1 MISRRCIGVLL
12 RSGRA
17 LGAKATSEVPINL
30 PFQVP
35 TDDEGKYAFSSM
47 STEDLT
53 SIRQQA
59 RETAASF
66 ADMELADVTDE
77 HVGVMRELTKIVQGV
92 DKERDRRSGAAG
104 AFAALTDSLGDDE
117 DPTDDATEAVDEAP
131 AAAKQAAEPA
141 STTAAA
147 KPAAPSVAAVAA
159 RTTPAVP
166 AETAAERGRAVILA
180 GANNAD
186 FQVGEELDWEKVGKA
201 VEKRF
206 LQYSA
211 FGGAG
216 GSRRDPIA
224 QFKLEYP
231 QELTAS
237 GGLQEDATAV
247 IDRAADE
254 KRLPGGSLL
263 ASINI
268 RRKQLEAQGAPNSL
282 TAAGSGWCAPS
293 EVIYD
298 LCELESSD
306 GMLDIPEINV
316 SRGGIKYTTGP
327 DFSSIYSGAGYFHYT
342 EAQII
347 SGVTKPTMAVPC
359 PSFTDTRLEADGLA
373 IQADLLQLRGYP
385 ELIARFVRGAMVAHA
400 HKINQ
405 FMINALVTGSTAL
418 QLPSNTAS
426 HTPGF
431 GTTWYTDH
439 SVVSTLLSAIDMA
452 IVDYKYRQ
460 RMAMNSTLEVVL
472 PYWVQSWI
480 RTDILRRQFIDSD
493 SATDQFG
500 VTMQKINDWL
510 AARGARVQWVYD
522 WQDAFYWAAYPSGA
536 PSAWQQFGQ
545 SPTSTDFV
553 QDWPHSL
560 SFLLYAAGT
569 WVRGNAD
576 IITLDTV
583 YDSTLL
589 AQNKTTQLFTEQ
601 GILAAKTCFDSRVY
615 TVGTGLA
622 GGLIPDGAA
631 SYALNAQAAA
641 TSSTVQTF
649 PTNP

>member
-1 MISRRCIGVLL
+1 M
-12 RSGRA
+12 
-17 LGAKATSEVPINL
+17 PNL

-35 TDDEGKYAFSSM
+35 TTDEGTYAFSSM

-53 SIRQQA
+53 SIRSQA
-59 RETAASF
+59 REAA
-66 ADMELADVTDE
+66 AQYAEMDVSDVSGDDIET
-77 HVGVMRELTKIVQGV
+77 MRELTKIVQGV
-92 DKERDRRSGAAG
+92 DAERTRRSGAAG
-104 AFAALTDSLGDDE
+104 AFAALTDSLGDD
-117 DPTDDATEAVDEAP
+117 DAADTDAGPAGTGAEGATVPETP
-131 AAAKQAAEPA
+131 AATPP
-141 STTAAA
+141 AA
-147 KPAAPSVAAVAA
+147 KPTTPGVAAVASQTA
-159 RTTPAVP
+159 PAVP
-166 AETAAERGRAVILA
+166 AEQVQQQTAAVILA
-180 GANNAD
+180 GANSSDYPA
-186 FQVGEELDWEKVGKA
+186 GSEMDWDKVGKA
-201 VEKRF
+201 VEKAF
-206 LQYSA
+206 LRYSA

-231 QELTAS
+231 KELTAS
-237 GGLQEDATAV
+237 GGLAEDATAV
-247 IDRAADE
+247 IDFAASE

-263 ASINI
+263 ASLDIK
-268 RRKQLEAQGAPNSL
+268 RKQAATAGAPNSL
-282 TAAGSGWCAPS
+282 TAAGAGWCAPS

-306 GMLDIPEINV
+306 GLLDIPEINV

-327 DFSSIYSGAGYFHYT
+327 DFSAIYSGAGYFHYT

-347 SGVTKPTMAVPC
+347 AGVTKPTMAVPC
-359 PSFTDTRLEADGLA
+359 PTFTDTRLEADGLA

-385 ELIARFVRGAMVAHA
+385 ELIARFVRGAMVAHT

-418 QLPSNTAS
+418 ALPSSVVS
-426 HTPGF
+426 HTPGL

-439 SVVSTLLSAIDMA
+439 SVVSTLLGALDMV
-452 IVDYKYRQ
+452 ITDYKYRQ
-460 RMAMNSTLEVVL
+460 RMQQAATLEVVL

-480 RTDILRRQFIDSD
+480 RADVTRKSFYDGSD
-493 SATDQFG
+493 GVDQFA
-500 VTMQKINDWL
+500 VTMARIQEWL
-510 AARGARVQWVYD
+510 AVRGARAQWVYD
-522 WQDAFYWAAYPSGA
+522 WQDAFYWAAYPTGA
-536 PSAWQQFGQ
+536 PSAWQQFGA

-553 QDWPHSL
+553 QDWPHTL
-560 SFLLYAAGT
+560 QMLVYAAGT

-615 TVGTGLA
+615 TVGA
-622 GGLIPDGAA
+622 IPGGLIPDGAA
-631 SYALNAQAAA
+631 SYALNAQTAA
-641 TSSTVQTF
+641 TSTTVGAF

>member
-1 MISRRCIGVLL
+1 V
-12 RSGRA
+12 A
-17 LGAKATSEVPINL
+17 VNL

-35 TDDEGKYAFSSM
+35 TNDDGSYAFADM
-47 STEDLT
+47 STEDLA
-53 SIRQQA
+53 SIRSQA
-59 RETAASF
+59 REAAAQYAEMDVSDVS
-66 ADMELADVTDE
+66 ADDIATMQ
-77 HVGVMRELTKIVQGV
+77 ELTKIVKGV
-92 DKERDRRSGAAG
+92 DAVRSTRSGAAG
-104 AFAALTDSLGDDE
+104 AFAALTDSLGDE
-117 DPTDDATEAVDEAP
+117 DDADGDDDIPGATPAETPAETP
-131 AAAKQAAEPA
+131 AA
-141 STTAAA
+141 TTAAA
-147 KPAAPSVAAVAA
+147 KPPAAAPTVAAVAS

-166 AETAAERGRAVILA
+166 AESVSRQAPAVLVA
-180 GANNAD
+180 GAHAE
-186 FQVGEELDWEKVGKA
+186 QPMGAELDWLQIGKA

-211 FGGAG
+211 MGGTG
-216 GSRRDPIA
+216 GRQQHSIA
-224 QFKLEYP
+224 QLKVDYP
-231 QELTAS
+231 AELTAS

-247 IDRAADE
+247 IEFAAKE
-254 KRLPGGSLL
+254 SRLPGGSLL
-263 ASINI
+263 ASVDLK
-268 RRKQLEAQGAPNSL
+268 RKAAVAAGAPNSL
-282 TAAGSGWCAPS
+282 TAAGTGWCAPS

-327 DFSSIYSGAGYFHYT
+327 DFSSIYTGAGYFHYT

-347 SGVTKPTMAVPC
+347 SGVTKPTMPVPC

-373 IQADLLQLRGYP
+373 IQTDLLQLRGYP
-385 ELIARFVRGAMVAHA
+385 ELIARFVRGAMVAHN
-400 HKINQ
+400 HKINS
-405 FMINALVTGSTAL
+405 FMVNALVTGSTAL
-418 QLPSNTAS
+418 TLPSGVTS
-426 HTPGF
+426 HTPGA
-431 GTTWYTDH
+431 GTTWATDH
-439 SVVSTLLSAIDMA
+439 SVVTTLLTAMDMA

-460 RMAMNSTLEVVL
+460 RMALNATLEVVF
-472 PYWVQSWI
+472 PYWALAWI
-480 RTDILRRQFIDSD
+480 RSDIARKNFYDAD
-493 SATDQFG
+493 ATNDQFNL
-500 VTMQKINDWL
+500 TMERINTWL
-510 AARGARVQWVYD
+510 AARGARVQWIYD

-553 QDWPHSL
+553 QDFPHTMQ
-560 SFLLYAAGT
+560 FLLYAAGT

-615 TVGTGLA
+615 TIGGIG
-622 GGLIPDGAA
+622 GGLIPDGAGA
-631 SYALNAQAAA
+631 YALNAQ
-641 TSSTVQTF
+641 STILTQGVF

>member
-1 MISRRCIGVLL
+1 
-12 RSGRA
+12 
-17 LGAKATSEVPINL
+17 VPNL

-35 TDDEGKYAFSSM
+35 TAEDGSYAFSGM

-53 SIRQQA
+53 SIRSQA
-59 RETAASF
+59 RDAATRY
-66 ADMELADVTDE
+66 ADMDVADVQPDDIAT
-77 HVGVMRELTKIVQGV
+77 MRELTTIVKGV
-92 DKERDRRSGAAG
+92 DAERSRRSGAAG
-104 AFAALTDSLGDDE
+104 AFAALTDSLGDD
-117 DPTDDATEAVDEAP
+117 DDSDGDADTGP
-131 AAAKQAAEPA
+131 GAAGESVPVEETPPV
-141 STTAAA
+141 TTAAA
-147 KPAAPSVAAVAA
+147 AKPTAPSVADVAA
-159 RTTPAVP
+159 KTTPAVP
-166 AETAAERGRAVILA
+166 SQVPQQTPAVILA
-180 GANNAD
+180 GANNSD
-186 FQVGEELDWEKVGKA
+186 FQVGEELSWDKVGMA

-231 QELTAS
+231 KELTAS
-237 GGLQEDATAV
+237 GGLAEDATKV
-247 IDRAADE
+247 IDYAASE

-263 ASINI
+263 ASIDI
-268 RRKQLEAQGAPNSL
+268 ARRAKSSTAPNSL
-282 TAAGSGWCAPS
+282 TAAGAGWCAPS

-306 GMLDIPEINV
+306 GLLDIPEINV
-316 SRGGIKYTTGP
+316 SRGGIKFTTGP
-327 DFSSIYSGAGYFHYT
+327 DFSSIYSGAGFFHYT
-342 EAQII
+342 EAEII
-347 SGVTKPTMAVPC
+347 SGVTKPTMPVPC
-359 PSFTDTRLEADGLA
+359 PSFTDVRLQADGLS

-385 ELIARFVRGAMVAHA
+385 ELIARFVRGAMVAHT

-418 QLPSNTAS
+418 NLPSNVTS
-426 HTPGF
+426 HTPGL

-439 SVVSTLLSAIDMA
+439 SVVSTLLGALEMA

-460 RMAMNSTLEVVL
+460 RMQLSSTLEVVL

-480 RTDILRRQFIDSD
+480 RADVTRRSFYDGD
-493 SATDQFG
+493 NGVDQFA
-500 VTMQKINDWL
+500 VTMANIQNWL
-510 AARGARVQWVYD
+510 AVRGARVQWVYD
-522 WQDAFYWAAYPSGA
+522 WQDAFYWAAYPTGA
-536 PSAWQQFGQ
+536 PSAWQQFGA

-553 QDWPHSL
+553 QDWPHTL
-560 SFLLYAAGT
+560 QVLVYAAGT

-615 TVGTGLA
+615 TVGNVV

-641 TSSTVQTF
+641 TSTTSGTF

>member
-1 MISRRCIGVLL
+1 V
-12 RSGRA
+12 
-17 LGAKATSEVPINL
+17 NL
-30 PFQVP
+30 PFTVPGDKNGEGEYVFTAVP
-35 TDDEGKYAFSSM
+35 TDDLA
-47 STEDLT
+47 
-53 SIRQQA
+53 SIRSQA
-59 RETAASF
+59 RAAAATYAEMDVSDVSGDDIET
-66 ADMELADVTDE
+66 
-77 HVGVMRELTKIVQGV
+77 MRELTKIVQGV
-92 DKERDRRSGAAG
+92 DAEKTRRTGAAG
-104 AFAALTDSLGDDE
+104 AFAALSDSLGDEDE
-117 DPTDDATEAVDEAP
+117 TDTAASTEGAGTEGTGTPETP
-131 AAAKQAAEPA
+131 AAT
-141 STTAAA
+141 TTAAA
-147 KPAAPSVAAVAA
+147 AAKPTAPGVAAVASQTA
-159 RTTPAVP
+159 PAVP
-166 AETAAERGRAVILA
+166 AETVAQRAPAVILA
-180 GANNAD
+180 GANSSDYPA
-186 FQVGEELDWEKVGKA
+186 GSEMDWTKVGKA
-201 VEKRF
+201 VEKAF

-211 FGGAG
+211 MGGAG
-216 GSRRDPIA
+216 GARRDPIA

-231 QELTAS
+231 KELTAS
-237 GGLQEDATAV
+237 GGLADDATAV
-247 IDRAADE
+247 IDYASSE

-263 ASINI
+263 ASIALA
-268 RRKQLEAQGAPNSL
+268 RKASPNSL
-282 TAAGSGWCAPS
+282 TAAGAGWCAPS

-306 GMLDIPEINV
+306 GLLDIPEINV

-342 EAQII
+342 EAQVI
-347 SGVTKPTMAVPC
+347 SGVTKPTMSVPC

-385 ELIARFVRGAMVAHA
+385 ELIARFVRGAMVAHT

-418 QLPSNTAS
+418 ALPSNVTA
-426 HTPGF
+426 HTPGA
-431 GTTWYTDH
+431 GTTWATDH

-452 IVDYKYRQ
+452 IQDYKYRQ
-460 RMAMNSTLEVVL
+460 RMALGSTLEVVL

-480 RTDILRRQFIDSD
+480 RADVSRRQFLDGDTSG
-493 SATDQFG
+493 DQFA
-500 VTMQKINDWL
+500 VTMAKMADWL
-510 AARGARVQWVYD
+510 SVRGARVQWVYD

-536 PSAWQQFGQ
+536 PSVWQQFGA

-553 QDWPHSL
+553 QDWPHTMQ
-560 SFLLYAAGT
+560 FLLYAAGT

-615 TVGTGLA
+615 TIGNIG

-631 SYALNAQAAA
+631 SYALNAQAVIA
-641 TSSTVQTF
+641 TQGVF

>member
-1 MISRRCIGVLL
+1 M
-12 RSGRA
+12 A
-17 LGAKATSEVPINL
+17 NL
-30 PFQVP
+30 PFEVP
-35 TDDEGKYAFSSM
+35 TDENGKYTFSSM
-47 STEDLT
+47 STDDLT
-53 SIRQQA
+53 SIRTQA
-59 RETAASF
+59 REKAAEY
-66 ADMELADVTDE
+66 ADMDVSDVSGDDIAT
-77 HVGVMRELTKIVQGV
+77 MRELTNIVKGV
-92 DKERDRRSGAAG
+92 DAERTRRSGAAG
-104 AFAALTDSLGDDE
+104 AFAALTDSLGDEDE
-117 DPTDDATEAVDEAP
+117 PAGDADTTGAD
-131 AAAKQAAEPA
+131 AEGTGTVETAPA
-141 STTAAA
+141 STVAAA
-147 KPAAPSVAAVAA
+147 KPTAPGVAAVAS
-159 RTTPAVP
+159 RTAPAVP
-166 AETAAERGRAVILA
+166 ADTVSQATPAVILA
-180 GANNAD
+180 GANNSDYAT
-186 FQVGEELDWEKVGKA
+186 GTELDWLSVGKL

-211 FGGAG
+211 SGGNG
-216 GSRRDPIA
+216 GPRRDPIA
-224 QFKLEYP
+224 QLKLDYP
-231 QELTAS
+231 AELTAS

-263 ASINI
+263 ASLDIK
-268 RRKQLEAQGAPNSL
+268 RKAAAASGAPNSL
-282 TAAGSGWCAPS
+282 TAAGAGWCAPS
-293 EVIYD
+293 EVLYD

-306 GMLDIPEINV
+306 GLLDIPEINV
-316 SRGGIKYTTGP
+316 SRGGIKFTTGP

-347 SGVTKPTMAVPC
+347 SGVTKPTMPVPC
-359 PSFTDTRLEADGLA
+359 PSFTDVRLEADGLA

-385 ELIARFVRGAMVAHA
+385 ELIARFVRGAMVAHT

-418 QLPSNTAS
+418 NLPSSVAS
-426 HTPGF
+426 HTPGL

-439 SVVSTLLSAIDMA
+439 SVVSTLLGALDMA

-460 RMAMNSTLEVVL
+460 RMQQASTLEVVL

-480 RTDILRRQFIDSD
+480 RADVTRRSFYDGD
-493 SATDQFG
+493 GGVDQYA
-500 VTMQKINDWL
+500 VTMAKIQDWL
-510 AARGARVQWVYD
+510 AVRGARVQWVYD

-553 QDWPHSL
+553 QDWPHTL
-560 SFLLYAAGT
+560 QVLLYAAGT

-615 TVGTGLA
+615 TIGA
-622 GGLIPDGAA
+622 IPGGLIPDGAA

-641 TSSTVQTF
+641 TSTTVGAF

>member
-1 MISRRCIGVLL
+1 MAV
-12 RSGRA
+12 
-17 LGAKATSEVPINL
+17 NL

-35 TDDEGKYAFSSM
+35 TNDDGSYAFADM
-47 STEDLT
+47 STEDLA
-53 SIRQQA
+53 SIRSQA
-59 RETAASF
+59 REAAAQYAEMDVSDVS
-66 ADMELADVTDE
+66 ADDIATMQ
-77 HVGVMRELTKIVQGV
+77 ELTKIVKGV
-92 DKERDRRSGAAG
+92 DAVRSTRSGAAG
-104 AFAALTDSLGDDE
+104 AFAALTDSLGDE
-117 DPTDDATEAVDEAP
+117 DDADGDDDIPGATPAETPAETP
-131 AAAKQAAEPA
+131 AA
-141 STTAAA
+141 TTAAA
-147 KPAAPSVAAVAA
+147 KPPAAAPTVAAVAS

-166 AETAAERGRAVILA
+166 AESVSRQAPAVLVA
-180 GANNAD
+180 GAHAE
-186 FQVGEELDWEKVGKA
+186 QPMGAELDWLQIGKA

-211 FGGAG
+211 MGGTG
-216 GSRRDPIA
+216 GRQQHSIA
-224 QFKLEYP
+224 QLKVDYP
-231 QELTAS
+231 AELTAS

-247 IDRAADE
+247 IEFAAKE
-254 KRLPGGSLL
+254 SRLPGGSLL
-263 ASINI
+263 ASVDLK
-268 RRKQLEAQGAPNSL
+268 RKAAVAAGAPNSL
-282 TAAGSGWCAPS
+282 TAAGTGWCAPS

-327 DFSSIYSGAGYFHYT
+327 DFSSIYTGAGYFHYT

-347 SGVTKPTMAVPC
+347 SGVTKPTMPVPC

-373 IQADLLQLRGYP
+373 IQTDLLQLRGYP
-385 ELIARFVRGAMVAHA
+385 ELIARFVRGAMVAHN
-400 HKINQ
+400 HKINS
-405 FMINALVTGSTAL
+405 FMVNALVTGSTAL
-418 QLPSNTAS
+418 TLPSGVTS
-426 HTPGF
+426 HTPGA
-431 GTTWYTDH
+431 GTTWATDH
-439 SVVSTLLSAIDMA
+439 SVVTTLLTAMDMA

-460 RMAMNSTLEVVL
+460 RMALNATLEVVF
-472 PYWVQSWI
+472 PYWALAWI
-480 RTDILRRQFIDSD
+480 RSDIARKNFYDAD
-493 SATDQFG
+493 ATNDQFNL
-500 VTMQKINDWL
+500 TMERINTWL
-510 AARGARVQWVYD
+510 AARGARVQWIYD

-553 QDWPHSL
+553 QDFPHTMQ
-560 SFLLYAAGT
+560 FLLYAAGT

-615 TVGTGLA
+615 TIGGIG
-622 GGLIPDGAA
+622 GGLIPDGAGA
-631 SYALNAQAAA
+631 YALNAQ
-641 TSSTVQTF
+641 STILTQGVF

>member
-1 MISRRCIGVLL
+1 
-12 RSGRA
+12 
-17 LGAKATSEVPINL
+17 
-30 PFQVP
+30 
-35 TDDEGKYAFSSM
+35 
-47 STEDLT
+47 
-53 SIRQQA
+53 
-59 RETAASF
+59 
-66 ADMELADVTDE
+66 
-77 HVGVMRELTKIVQGV
+77 
-92 DKERDRRSGAAG
+92 
-104 AFAALTDSLGDDE
+104 
-117 DPTDDATEAVDEAP
+117 
-131 AAAKQAAEPA
+131 
-141 STTAAA
+141 
-147 KPAAPSVAAVAA
+147 VAAVAQQA
-159 RTTPAVP
+159 PASVN
-166 AETAAERGRAVILA
+166 AAVIPQQAPAVILA
-180 GANNAD
+180 GAGNAD
-186 FQVGEELDWEKVGKA
+186 VQVGEELSWEKVGA
-201 VEKRF
+201 LVEKRF
-206 LQYSA
+206 IQYGA
-211 FGGAG
+211 AGGGGA
-216 GSRRDPIA
+216 SRRDSIA
-224 QFKLEYP
+224 QFKTEYP
-231 QELTAS
+231 RELTAS
-237 GGLQEDATAV
+237 GGLNENATDV
-247 IDRAADE
+247 IDYAASE

-263 ASINI
+263 ASLNLK
-268 RRKQLEAQGAPNSL
+268 RKALENAGNAQSL

-293 EVIYD
+293 EVLYD

-316 SRGGIKYTTGP
+316 SRGGIKFTTGP

-347 SGVTKPTMAVPC
+347 TGVTKPTMAVAC
-359 PSFTDTRLEADGLA
+359 PSFTDVRLEADGLA

-418 QLPSNTAS
+418 ALPSNVTS
-426 HTPGF
+426 HTPGA

-439 SVVSTLLSAIDMA
+439 SVVATLLSALDLA
-452 IVDYKYRQ
+452 ITDYKYRQ
-460 RMAMNSTLEVVL
+460 RMPLDATLEVVL

-480 RTDILRRQFIDSD
+480 RADVTRRSFYDGDGGSD
-493 SATDQFG
+493 VFA
-500 VTMQKINDWL
+500 VTMARVNDWL
-510 AARGARVQWVYD
+510 SARGARVQWVYD
-522 WQDAFYWAAYPSGA
+522 WQDAFYWAAYPTGA
-536 PSAWQQFGQ
+536 PSAWQQFGA

-560 SFLLYAAGT
+560 QMLVYAAGT

-615 TVGTGLA
+615 TIGGIG

-631 SYALNAQAAA
+631 SYALNAQAVIA
-641 TSSTVQTF
+641 TQGVF

>member
-1 MISRRCIGVLL
+1 
-12 RSGRA
+12 
-17 LGAKATSEVPINL
+17 VPNL

-35 TDDEGKYAFSSM
+35 TGEDGSYAFSGM
-47 STEDLT
+47 STDDLT
-53 SIRQQA
+53 SVRSQA
-59 RETAASF
+59 REAAAAY
-66 ADMELADVTDE
+66 ADMDVSDVSPDDIDT
-77 HVGVMRELTKIVQGV
+77 MRELTKIVQGV
-92 DKERDRRSGAAG
+92 DAERDRRTGAAG
-104 AFAALTDSLGDDE
+104 AFAALTDSLGDD
-117 DPTDDATEAVDEAP
+117 DDNSAADAEGAGTEETGTPEVPAT
-131 AAAKQAAEPA
+131 
-141 STTAAA
+141 TTAAA
-147 KPAAPSVAAVAA
+147 AKPTAPSVAAVAS

-166 AETAAERGRAVILA
+166 AQQASQTPAVILA
-180 GANNAD
+180 GANNSD
-186 FQVGEELDWEKVGKA
+186 FATGEELDWNKVGKL

-211 FGGAG
+211 GGGAG
-216 GSRRDPIA
+216 SSRRDPIA

-231 QELTAS
+231 KELTAS
-237 GGLQEDATAV
+237 GGLNDDATPV
-247 IDRAADE
+247 IDFAASE
-254 KRLPGGSLL
+254 RRLPGGSLL
-263 ASINI
+263 ASLDIK
-268 RRKQLEAQGAPNSL
+268 RKAAAASGAPNSL
-282 TAAGSGWCAPS
+282 TAAGAGWCAPS

-306 GMLDIPEINV
+306 GLLDIPEINV

-327 DFSSIYSGAGYFHYT
+327 DFSAIYSGSGYFHYT
-342 EAQII
+342 EASVIA
-347 SGVTKPTMAVPC
+347 GVTKPTMAVPC

-385 ELIARFVRGAMVAHA
+385 ELIARFVRGAMVAHT

-418 QLPSNTAS
+418 SLPSGVTS

-439 SVVSTLLSAIDMA
+439 SVVSTLLGALEMA

-460 RMAMNSTLEVVL
+460 RMQLASTLEVVL

-480 RTDILRRQFIDSD
+480 RSDVTRRAFYDGDSGV
-493 SATDQFG
+493 DQFA
-500 VTMQKINDWL
+500 VTMANIQNWL
-510 AARGARVQWVYD
+510 AVRGARVQWVYD

-536 PSAWQQFGQ
+536 PSQWQQFGTD
-545 SPTSTDFV
+545 PTSNNFV
-553 QDWPHSL
+553 QDWPHTL
-560 SFLLYAAGT
+560 QMLVYAAGT

-615 TVGTGLA
+615 TIGNLA
-622 GGLIPDGAA
+622 GGLIPNGDAN
-631 SYALNAQAAA
+631 YAPNAQAAA
-641 TSSTVQTF
+641 TSTTVQSF

>member
-1 MISRRCIGVLL
+1 MP
-12 RSGRA
+12 
-17 LGAKATSEVPINL
+17 TL

-35 TDDEGKYAFSSM
+35 TNDDGSYAFAGM

-53 SIRQQA
+53 SIRSRA
-59 RETAASF
+59 RDAAAQYAEMEVSDVSPDDIET
-66 ADMELADVTDE
+66 
-77 HVGVMRELTKIVQGV
+77 MRELTKVVQGV
-92 DKERDRRSGAAG
+92 DAERTRRSGAAG
-104 AFAALTDSLGDDE
+104 AFAALTDSLGDE
-117 DPTDDATEAVDEAP
+117 DATDDDADTSGAG
-131 AAAKQAAEPA
+131 AEETGTPETPVVT
-141 STTAAA
+141 TTAAA
-147 KPAAPSVAAVAA
+147 AKPTAPGVAAVAS

-166 AETAAERGRAVILA
+166 AETVTQRTPAVILA
-180 GANNAD
+180 GANNGDYPAGSEMD
-186 FQVGEELDWEKVGKA
+186 WTQVGKL

-206 LQYSA
+206 LQYNA
-211 FGGAG
+211 TGGAG
-216 GSRRDPIA
+216 GRRQDPVA
-224 QFKLEYP
+224 QFKLDYP
-231 QELTAS
+231 AELTAS
-237 GGLQEDATAV
+237 GGLMEDASKLIEYASS
-247 IDRAADE
+247 E

-263 ASINI
+263 ASLDIK
-268 RRKQLEAQGAPNSL
+268 RKAAAASGAPNSL
-282 TAAGSGWCAPS
+282 TAAGAGWCAPS

-306 GMLDIPEINV
+306 GLLDIPEINV
-316 SRGGIKYTTGP
+316 SRGGIKFTTGP
-327 DFSSIYSGAGYFHYT
+327 DFSAIYSGAGYFHYT

-347 SGVTKPTMAVPC
+347 SGVTKPTMPVPC
-359 PSFTDTRLEADGLA
+359 PSFTDVRLEADGLA

-385 ELIARFVRGAMVAHA
+385 ELIARFVRGAMVAHT

-418 QLPSNTAS
+418 ALPSNVTS
-426 HTPGF
+426 HTPGL

-439 SVVSTLLSAIDMA
+439 SVVSTLLGALEMA

-460 RMAMNSTLEVVL
+460 RMQLNSTLEVVL

-480 RTDILRRQFIDSD
+480 RADVTRRSFYDGDNGADVFAI
-493 SATDQFG
+493 
-500 VTMQKINDWL
+500 TMAKMQDWL
-510 AARGARVQWVYD
+510 AVRGARVQWVYD
-522 WQDAFYWAAYPSGA
+522 WQDAYYWAAYPTGA
-536 PSAWQQFGQ
+536 PSVWQRFGAD
-545 SPTSTDFV
+545 PTTQDFV
-553 QDWPHSL
+553 QDWPHTL
-560 SFLLYAAGT
+560 QVLVYAAGT

-615 TVGTGLA
+615 TIGNVV

-641 TSSTVQTF
+641 TSTTSGTF

>member
-1 MISRRCIGVLL
+1 
-12 RSGRA
+12 
-17 LGAKATSEVPINL
+17 VPNL

-35 TDDEGKYAFSSM
+35 KNEDGSYAFSTL

-53 SIRQQA
+53 SIRSQV
-59 RETAASF
+59 RDAAAGY
-66 ADMELADVTDE
+66 ADMDVSDVTADDIAT
-77 HVGVMRELTKIVQGV
+77 MRELTTITKGV
-92 DKERDRRSGAAG
+92 DEERSRRSGAAG
-104 AFAALTDSLGDDE
+104 AFAALSDSLGDD
-117 DPTDDATEAVDEAP
+117 DDTDEPDAPEGTVETPAP
-131 AAAKQAAEPA
+131 A
-141 STTAAA
+141 TTTAAAA
-147 KPAAPSVAAVAA
+147 KPATPGVAEVASQTAPAAVP
-159 RTTPAVP
+159 TDAVP
-166 AETAAERGRAVILA
+166 RQAPAVILA
-180 GANNAD
+180 GANNSD
-186 FQVGEELDWEKVGKA
+186 FQVGEELNWDKVGAA

-231 QELTAS
+231 KELTAS
-237 GGLQEDATAV
+237 GGLQEDATRV
-247 IDRAADE
+247 IEFASKE
-254 KRLPGGSLL
+254 SRLPGGSLL
-263 ASINI
+263 ASVDIK
-268 RRKQLEAQGAPNSL
+268 RKQAQAAGAPNSL
-282 TAAGSGWCAPS
+282 TAAGTGWCAPS

-306 GMLDIPEINV
+306 GLLDIPEINV

-327 DFSSIYSGAGYFHYT
+327 DFSSIYTGSGYFHYT

-347 SGVTKPTMAVPC
+347 SGVTKPTMPVPC

-373 IQADLLQLRGYP
+373 IQTDLLQLRGYP
-385 ELIARFVRGAMVAHA
+385 ELIARFVRGAMVAHT

-418 QLPSNTAS
+418 ALPSGTTS
-426 HTPGF
+426 HTPGA
-431 GTTWYTDH
+431 GTTWATDH
-439 SVVSTLLSAIDMA
+439 SVVTTLLTAMDMA
-452 IVDYKYRQ
+452 IMDYKYRQ
-460 RMAMNSTLEVVL
+460 RMSLNATLEVVF
-472 PYWVQSWI
+472 PYWALAWI
-480 RTDILRRQFIDSD
+480 RSDIARKNFYDSD
-493 SATDQFG
+493 ATTDQFNL
-500 VTMQKINDWL
+500 TMERINSWL
-510 AARGARVQWVYD
+510 AVRGARVQWIYD
-522 WQDAFYWAAYPSGA
+522 WQDAYYWAAYPTGA

-545 SPTSTDFV
+545 SSTSTDFV
-553 QDWPHSL
+553 QDFPHTMQ
-560 SFLLYAAGT
+560 FLLYAAGT

-615 TVGTGLA
+615 TIGNIG
-622 GGLIPDGAA
+622 GGLIPDGAGA
-631 SYALNAQAAA
+631 YALNAQ
-641 TSSTVQTF
+641 STVLTQGLF

>member
-1 MISRRCIGVLL
+1 M
-12 RSGRA
+12 
-17 LGAKATSEVPINL
+17 PNL
-30 PFQVP
+30 PFEVP
-35 TDDEGKYAFSSM
+35 TNDEGKYAFASM
-47 STEDLT
+47 SSEDLT
-53 SIRQQA
+53 SIKQQA
-59 RETAASF
+59 RAAADAYADTDVSDITAEDIAT
-66 ADMELADVTDE
+66 MK
-77 HVGVMRELTKIVQGV
+77 ELTTVVNGV
-92 DKERDRRSGAAG
+92 DAERSRRAEAAG
-104 AFAALTDSLGDDE
+104 AFANLSTSLGEPEVEDDE
-117 DPTDDATEAVDEAP
+117 VDEPVVEEP
-131 AAAKQAAEPA
+131 AA
-141 STTAAA
+141 TTAAAA

-159 RTTPAVP
+159 KTTPAAPSQVP
-166 AETAAERGRAVILA
+166 AQAPAVILA

-206 LQYSA
+206 LQYGA

-231 QELTAS
+231 QELTAG
-237 GGLQEDATAV
+237 GGLAEDATAV
-247 IDRAADE
+247 IDRAASE

-263 ASINI
+263 ASLEIK
-268 RRKQLEAQGAPNSL
+268 RKQAQANGAPNSL
-282 TAAGSGWCAPS
+282 TAAGAGWCAPS
-293 EVIYD
+293 EVLYD

-306 GMLDIPEINV
+306 GLLDIPEINV

-327 DFSSIYSGAGYFHYT
+327 DFSSIYSGAGFFHYT
-342 EAQII
+342 ESQVI
-347 SGVTKPTMAVPC
+347 SGVTKPTMSVPC
-359 PSFTDTRLEADGLA
+359 PSFTDTRLDADGLA

-385 ELIARFVRGAMVAHA
+385 ELIARFVRGAMVAHT

-418 QLPSNTAS
+418 SLPSNTAS
-426 HTPGF
+426 HTPGL

-439 SVVSTLLSAIDMA
+439 SVVSTLLSALDIA
-452 IVDYKYRQ
+452 ITDYKYRQ
-460 RMAMNSTLEVVL
+460 RMQLSSTLEIVL
-472 PYWVQSWI
+472 PAWVPSWI
-480 RTDILRRQFIDSD
+480 RADVTRRAFYDGD
-493 SATDQFG
+493 NGVDQFA
-500 VTMQKINDWL
+500 VTMERINAWL
-510 AARGARVQWVYD
+510 AARGARVQYVYD

-536 PSAWQQFGQ
+536 PSQWQQFGTD
-545 SPTSTDFV
+545 PTSNNFV
-553 QDWPHSL
+553 QDWPHTL
-560 SFLLYAAGT
+560 QMLVYAAGT

-615 TVGTGLA
+615 TIGTA
-622 GGLIPDGAA
+622 NGGLIPSGAA
-631 SYALNAQAAA
+631 NYAPNTQAAA
-641 TSSTVQTF
+641 TSTTVQSF

>member
-1 MISRRCIGVLL
+1 V
-12 RSGRA
+12 A
-17 LGAKATSEVPINL
+17 VNL

-35 TDDEGKYAFSSM
+35 TDDEGKYAFSAM

-53 SIRQQA
+53 SIKAQA
-59 RETAASF
+59 REKAAEY
-66 ADMELADVTDE
+66 AEMDVADVSGDDIET
-77 HVGVMRELTKIVQGV
+77 MRELTTIVKGV
-92 DKERDRRSGAAG
+92 DKERSRRSGAAG
-104 AFAALTDSLGDDE
+104 AFAALSDSLGDEDE
-117 DPTDDATEAVDEAP
+117 PEADDDTSGAGAEGTAPVETPPAT
-131 AAAKQAAEPA
+131 
-141 STTAAA
+141 TTAAA
-147 KPAAPSVAAVAA
+147 AKPTAPGVAAVAS
-159 RTTPAVP
+159 RTTPATPTEVP
-166 AETAAERGRAVILA
+166 QQAPAVILA
-180 GANNAD
+180 GANNSD
-186 FQVGEELDWEKVGKA
+186 FQVGEELSWDKVGSA

-231 QELTAS
+231 QELVAS
-237 GGLQEDATAV
+237 GGMQEDATAV
-247 IDRAADE
+247 IDRAANE

-263 ASINI
+263 ASIDI
-268 RRKQLEAQGAPNSL
+268 KRKAAAAKGAPNAL
-282 TAAGSGWCAPS
+282 TAAGAGWCAPS
-293 EVIYD
+293 EVLYD

-306 GMLDIPEINV
+306 GLLDIPEINV
-316 SRGGIKYTTGP
+316 SRGGIKFTTGP

-359 PSFTDTRLEADGLA
+359 PSFTDVRLEADGLA

-385 ELIARFVRGAMVAHA
+385 ELIARFVRGAMVAHT

-418 QLPSNTAS
+418 SLPSSVVS
-426 HTPGF
+426 HTPGL

-439 SVVSTLLSAIDMA
+439 SVVSTLLGALDMA
-452 IVDYKYRQ
+452 ITDYKYRQ
-460 RMAMNSTLEVVL
+460 RMQLSSTLEVVL

-480 RTDILRRQFIDSD
+480 RADVTRRSFLDGDSGV
-493 SATDQFG
+493 DQFA
-500 VTMQKINDWL
+500 VTMAKIQEWL
-510 AARGARVQWVYD
+510 TVRGARVQWVYD
-522 WQDAFYWAAYPSGA
+522 WQDAFYWAAYPTGA
-536 PSAWQQFGQ
+536 PAAWQQFGA

-553 QDWPHSL
+553 QDWPHTL
-560 SFLLYAAGT
+560 QMLVYAAGT

-615 TVGTGLA
+615 TIGA
-622 GGLIPDGAA
+622 IPGGLIPDGAA

-641 TSSTVQTF
+641 TSTTVGAF

>member
-1 MISRRCIGVLL
+1 
-12 RSGRA
+12 
-17 LGAKATSEVPINL
+17 VPNL

-35 TDDEGKYAFSSM
+35 TNEDGSYAFSGM

-53 SIRQQA
+53 SIRSQA
-59 RETAASF
+59 RDAATRYSE
-66 ADMELADVTDE
+66 MEVSDVTAEDVE
-77 HVGVMRELTKIVQGV
+77 TIRELTNIVKGV
-92 DKERDRRSGAAG
+92 DAERTRQQSAAG
-104 AFAALTDSLGDDE
+104 AFAALTDSLGEEDE
-117 DPTDDATEAVDEAP
+117 SDADADTGAGAGGAP
-131 AAAKQAAEPA
+131 AETPAA
-141 STTAAA
+141 TTAAA
-147 KPAAPSVAAVAA
+147 KPAAPSVAAVASK
-159 RTTPAVP
+159 TTPASP
-166 AETAAERGRAVILA
+166 AEADRRSTPAVILA
-180 GANNAD
+180 GANSSDYPSGA
-186 FQVGEELDWEKVGKA
+186 ELDWDKVGAA

-206 LQYSA
+206 IQYGA

-231 QELTAS
+231 AELTAS
-237 GGLQEDATAV
+237 GGLAEDASRV
-247 IDRAADE
+247 IEYAAKE
-254 KRLPGGSLL
+254 SRLPGGSLL
-263 ASINI
+263 ASIDI
-268 RRKQLEAQGAPNSL
+268 KRKAAQAKGAPNSL
-282 TAAGSGWCAPS
+282 TAAGTGWCAPS

-306 GMLDIPEINV
+306 GLLDIPEINV

-347 SGVTKPTMAVPC
+347 SGVTKPTMSVAC
-359 PSFTDTRLEADGLA
+359 PTFTDTRLEADGLA

-385 ELIARFVRGAMVAHA
+385 ELIARFVRGAMVAHT

-418 QLPSNTAS
+418 ALPSNVAT
-426 HTPGF
+426 HTPGA

-439 SVVSTLLSAIDMA
+439 SVLSTLLSAIDMA

-460 RMAMNSTLEVVL
+460 RMQLNSTLEVVL

-480 RTDILRRQFIDSD
+480 RADVQRRMFYDGD
-493 SATDQFG
+493 AGVDQFA
-500 VTMQKINDWL
+500 VTMAKMEDWL
-510 AARGARVQWVYD
+510 AVRGARVQWVYD
-522 WQDAFYWAAYPSGA
+522 WQDAFYWAAYPTGA
-536 PSAWQQFGQ
+536 PSQWQQFGTD
-545 SPTSTDFV
+545 PTSSNFV
-553 QDWPHSL
+553 QDWPHAL
-560 SFLLYAAGT
+560 QILLYAAGT

-615 TVGTGLA
+615 SIGGIG
-622 GGLIPDGAA
+622 GGLIPTGAA
-631 SYALNAQAAA
+631 PYAATAQA
-641 TSSTVQTF
+641 TIVTQGLF